1 MENKRGMI
9 VKGEGWKVMGKRN
22 NKKRRKRRE
31 REREKIKEKK
41 KEERREKAG
50 SGVRLRIKG

>member
-22 NKKRRKRRE
+22 NKKRRKRE

>member
-22 NKKRRKRRE
+22 NKKRRKRE

-41 KEERREKAG
+41 RKKGGKRRVVG
-50 SGVRLRIKG
+50 

>member
-9 VKGEGWKVMGKRN
+9 VKEEGWKVMGKRN
-22 NKKRRKRRE
+22 NKKRRKRE

>member
-9 VKGEGWKVMGKRN
+9 VKEEGWKVMGKRN
-22 NKKRRKRRE
+22 NKKRRKRE

-41 KEERREKAG
+41 RKKGGKRRVVG
-50 SGVRLRIKG
+50 